1 MLKLISRICFVY
13 PLNTPQAEKQPE
25 LESVIMLTSGTA
37 ATLFILIVKIDQ
49 MDVEEDYD
57 KLRLPV

>member
-13 PLNTPQAEKQPE
+13 PLNTPQAKKQPE
-25 LESVIMLTSGTA
+25 LESVMLTSGTA

>member
-13 PLNTPQAEKQPE
+13 PLSTPQAEKPPE
-25 LESVIMLTSGTA
+25 LESVMLTSGTA

>member
-1 MLKLISRICFVY
+1 MLKLISRFCFGY
-13 PLNTPQAEKQPE
+13 PLNTPPAKQQPE
-25 LESVIMLTSGTA
+25 LESVMLTSGTA

>member
-1 MLKLISRICFVY
+1 MLKLISRFCFVY

-25 LESVIMLTSGTA
+25 LESVMLTSGTA